1 MKNTEK
7 MQSLSRWL
15 PEIEN
20 AALVSQ
26 ALCIAVFSIESRSL
40 LFGNNAF
47 RLLMHG
53 TAAETLINPSYDKLL
68 EFPDK
73 PDAAE
78 PVYEGMLTIGS
89 DTHINTTIQ
98 AKVFRKEGQMLVT
111 GEVDL
116 NHILRLNQRMAELN
130 RQTNNLQRQ
139 LTKEKILLEQTLDDL
154 TKANEQLAILH
165 EEKNKFMNM
174 AAHDLRNPIA
184 AAISYADILIND
196 PDSFP
201 RSTQQQFL
209 KNIEERLQFSLRLM
223 TELLDISK
231 IEAGDVALKKETGDF
246 VALLQKSVEFNQMVA
261 KYKNIEIRLECPEQP
276 WHFNFDRNKTEQ
288 VLNNLISNA
297 IKYSH
302 KNSTVIVRTIRDGEY
317 ARTSVID
324 HGLGIKEDE
333 IPYIFQP
340 FHKSSTRP
348 TAGETS
354 TGLGLA
360 ISRKIIEEH
369 GGKLTVES
377 MEGEGSCFSFTLL
390 LQENTNQS

>member
-1 MKNTEK
+1 MKKSEK
-7 MQSLSRWL
+7 MQPLSCWL
-15 PEIEN
+15 QEIEN
-20 AALVSQ
+20 AALVSN
-26 ALCIAVFSIESRSL
+26 ALCIAVFSIEDRSL

-53 TAAETLINPSYDKLL
+53 TAAETLVNPSFNQLL
-68 EFPDK
+68 EIPDN
-73 PDAAE
+73 PGTGR

-89 DTHINTTIQ
+89 ESQINTTIH
-98 AKVFRKEGQMLVT
+98 ARVFRKEGQMLVT

-116 NHILRLNQRMAELN
+116 NRIVTQNQRLAELN
-130 RQTNNLQRQ
+130 RETNNLQRQ

-154 TKANEQLAILH
+154 TNANEQLAILH

-196 PDSFP
+196 AGSFP
-201 RSTQQQFL
+201 VSQQQQFL

-231 IEAGDVALKKETGDF
+231 IESGDVALKKETGDY
-246 VALLQKSVEFNQMVA
+246 VALLEKSVEFNRMVA
-261 KYKNIEIRLECPEQP
+261 KYKNIEIKLEIPEGP
-276 WHFNFDRNKTEQ
+276 WYFHFDRNKTEQ

-302 KNSTVIVRTIRDGEY
+302 KNSTVIVRTILDGEY

-324 HGLGIKEDE
+324 HGLGIKESE
-333 IPYIFQP
+333 IPYIFNP

-377 MEGEGSCFSFTLL
+377 KEKEGSCFSFTLPV
-390 LQENTNQS
+390 QQNTEH

>member
-1 MKNTEK
+1 MKETEQ
-7 MQSLSRWL
+7 MQFLSRWL
-15 PEIEN
+15 SEIEN
-20 AALVSQ
+20 AALSSK
-26 ALCIAVFSIESRSL
+26 ALCIAVFSTEDRSL
-40 LFGNNAF
+40 LFGNSAF

-53 TAAETLINPSYDKLL
+53 TASETLINPAFDKLIEL
-68 EFPDK
+68 PCP

-89 DTHINTTIQ
+89 ESHINTTIQ
-98 AKVFRKEGQMLVT
+98 ARVFRRNGQMLVT

-116 NHILRLNQRMAELN
+116 NRMVKQNQQMAELN
-130 RQTNNLQRQ
+130 RETNNLQRQ
-139 LTKEKILLEQTLDDL
+139 LTKEKILMEQTLDDL
-154 TKANEQLAILH
+154 KKANEQLAILH

-174 AAHDLRNPIA
+174 AAHDLRNPIS

-196 PDSFP
+196 PDSFS
-201 RSTQQQFL
+201 RAQQQAFL

-231 IEAGDVALKKETGDF
+231 IEAGNVTLKLKSGDY
-246 VALLQKSVEFNQMVA
+246 VSLLQKSVEFNQMVA
-261 KYKNIEIRLECPEQP
+261 RYKNIEIRLECPKEA
-276 WHFNFDRNKTEQ
+276 WYFTFDSNKTEQ
-288 VLNNLISNA
+288 VLNNLLSNA

-302 KNSTVIVRTIRDGEY
+302 KNSTVIVRAIQEGGY
-317 ARTSVID
+317 VRTSVID

-369 GGKLTVES
+369 GGALSVES
-377 MEGEGSCFSFTLL
+377 KDGEGSCFSFTLPL
-390 LQENTNQS
+390 RDNTDN

>member
-1 MKNTEK
+1 MKETE
-7 MQSLSRWL
+7 QTLFLSRWL
-15 PEIEN
+15 SEIEN
-20 AALVSQ
+20 AALSSR
-26 ALCIAVFSIESRSL
+26 ALCIAVFSTEDRSL

-53 TAAETLINPSYDKLL
+53 TAADTLINPSIDKLL
-68 EFPDK
+68 ELPCPPDT
-73 PDAAE
+73 AE
-78 PVYEGMLTIGS
+78 PVFEGMLTIGS
-89 DTHINTTIQ
+89 ESHINTTIQ
-98 AKVFRKEGQMLVT
+98 ARIFRKQGQMLVT

-116 NHILRLNQRMAELN
+116 NRIVMQNQRMGELN
-130 RQTNNLQRQ
+130 RETNNLQRQ
-139 LTKEKILLEQTLDDL
+139 LTKEKILLEQTLGDL
-154 TKANEQLAILH
+154 KKANEQLAILH

-201 RSTQQQFL
+201 RARQQQFL
-209 KNIEERLQFSLRLM
+209 KNIEERLQFALRLM

-231 IEAGDVALKKETGDF
+231 IEAGDVALKKASGDY
-246 VALLQKSVEFNQMVA
+246 VSLLQKSVEFNQMVA
-261 KYKNIEIRLECPEQP
+261 NYKNIDIRLECPKES
-276 WHFNFDRNKTEQ
+276 WYFNFDDNKIEQ

-302 KNSTVIVRTIRDGEY
+302 KNSTVIVRANQESTY
-317 ARTSVID
+317 VRTSVTD
-324 HGLGIKEDE
+324 HGLGIKEEE

-360 ISRKIIEEH
+360 ISRRIIEEH

-377 MEGEGSCFSFTLL
+377 KEGEGSCFSFTLPL
-390 LQENTNQS
+390 HDNTDY